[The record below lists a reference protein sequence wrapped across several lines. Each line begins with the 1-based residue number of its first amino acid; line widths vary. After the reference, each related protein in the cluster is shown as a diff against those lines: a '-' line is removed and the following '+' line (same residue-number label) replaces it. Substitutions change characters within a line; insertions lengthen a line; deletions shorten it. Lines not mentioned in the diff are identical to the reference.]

1 MEIIEAAY
9 WAGAGA
15 ILLLTMVIFVDKK
28 CYTELMKELKLEN
41 QTIKKNTKEQCE
53 RVDEI
58 NERLLK

>member
-1 MEIIEAAY
+1 MDALTIFLIGAAGITII
-9 WAGAGA
+9 
-15 ILLLTMVIFVDKK
+15 IMVIFVDKK
-28 CYTELMKELKLEN
+28 CYTELMKELKLET